1 MAATAAVWFDLLY
14 DLAARAEPTRSPM
27 PDEMVGRDWRS
38 VGETTHNECW
48 RSIVDCRFR
57 FFDLWYLKG
66 ASRGITSGSNE

>member
-38 VGETTHNECW
+38 VGEPKFAFLSKN
-48 RSIVDCRFR
+48 
-57 FFDLWYLKG
+57 
-66 ASRGITSGSNE
+66 